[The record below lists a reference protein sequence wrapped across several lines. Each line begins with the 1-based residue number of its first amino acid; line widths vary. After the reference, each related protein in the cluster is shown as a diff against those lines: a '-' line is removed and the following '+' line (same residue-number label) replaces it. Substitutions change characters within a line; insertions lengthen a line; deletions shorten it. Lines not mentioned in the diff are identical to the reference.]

1 MQPETIRVRTGSQVD
16 IDAMMRLALAAC
28 EENGLTDP
36 NPAKLAT
43 EIWAGL
49 TFQHGIVGII
59 GDGSQLEAA
68 ILLRVEP
75 MWYSDSLALIERAI
89 FVHPE
94 YRAAKGGRAR
104 LLCEFAKN
112 AARELNMK
120 LVIGI
125 LSTIRAEAKERLYA
139 RQFGS
144 PAGAYW
150 LFDGTTGAGAQ
161 S

>member
-1 MQPETIRVRTGSQVD
+1 MTEEAPATTIRVRTGTEAD
-16 IDAMMRLALAAC
+16 IDGMMRLALSAC

-36 NPAKLAT
+36 NPEKLVR

-49 TFQHGIVGII
+49 SKQRGIVGII
-59 GDGSQLEAA
+59 GDFEAA

-75 MWYSDSLALIERAI
+75 MWYSDTLALIERAI
-89 FVHPE
+89 FVHPD

-104 LLCEFAKN
+104 LLCEFAKS

-125 LSTIRAEAKERLYA
+125 LSTIRAEAKERLYS
-139 RQFGS
+139 RQFGQ

-150 LFDGTTGAGAQ
+150 LYDGAGAQ
-161 S
+161 K

>member
-1 MQPETIRVRTGSQVD
+1 MVDDITIKVRTGSQAD
-16 IDAMMRLALAAC
+16 IDGMMRLALAAC

-36 NPAKLAT
+36 NPIKLAT

-49 TFQHGIVGII
+49 TFQRGIVGII
-59 GDGSQLEAA
+59 GEFEAA
-68 ILLRVEP
+68 ILLRVDC
-75 MWYSDSLALIERAI
+75 MWYSDVDQLIERAI
-89 FVHPE
+89 FVHPD
-94 YRAAKGGRAR
+94 YRAAKGGRAK

-125 LSTIRAEAKERLYA
+125 LSTIRAEAKERLYS
-139 RQFGS
+139 RQFGE

-150 LFDGTTGAGAQ
+150 LYDGAGAQ
-161 S
+161 G

>member
-1 MQPETIRVRTGSQVD
+1 MTEIVVRTGGQSD
-16 IDAMMRLALAAC
+16 IDGMMKLALAAC

-36 NPAKLAT
+36 NPIKLAT

-59 GDGSQLEAA
+59 GEGQLEAA
-68 ILLRVEP
+68 ILLRVENL
-75 MWYSDSLALIERAI
+75 WYSDTPCLLERAI
-89 FVHPE
+89 FVHPD

-125 LSTIRAEAKERLYA
+125 LSTIRAEAKERLYS
-139 RQFGS
+139 RQFGE

-150 LFDGTTGAGAQ
+150 LFDGAGAQ